1 MSVAAYKVV
10 ENTNNEFQVRVAG
23 RFDIHPINWSP
34 FDEGYNVV
42 AIQYQAAIQPLPVV
56 FLDEDGT
63 RHEHGVQFSPAA
75 FERAAYGGY
84 VAYGIS
90 MTDGHYAP
98 IDFEAWVKSFREFPE
113 ENLKFNDF
121 YPAAGALEMYL
132 G

>member
-1 MSVAAYKVV
+1 MAAIAYKF
-10 ENTNNEFQVRVAG
+10 NTRDSNEFRVTVVG
-23 RFDIHPINWSP
+23 RFDTQPSTWSP
-34 FDEGYNVV
+34 YTEGYNLA
-42 AIQYQAAIQPLPVV
+42 AIRYQAAIQPRPVV
-56 FLDEDGT
+56 FLDENNN
-63 RHEHGVQFSPAA
+63 RHDHGVQFSPEA

-113 ENLKFNDF
+113 ENLRFNDF
-121 YPAAGALEMYL
+121 YPAEGALEMYK